1 MAHFAVQL
9 IHAHVIL
16 MENVPVKKDILVLN
30 VMNAKLVIIVQ
41 MVALAA
47 QVNIN
52 TVCQN
57 KGPTRC
63 YENRKIQRSFQGSFG

>member
-9 IHAHVIL
+9 IRAHVIL
-16 MENVPVKKDILVLN
+16 MGYVHVKKDILVLN

-47 QVNIN
+47 QV
-52 TVCQN
+52 T
-57 KGPTRC
+57 T
-63 YENRKIQRSFQGSFG
+63 Y